1 MDAGTP
7 TPPHGAPHP
16 ALIDRLLV
24 EAVALGEEAR
34 AQLLAT
40 RERHPQRSLQA
51 GHELGIVTTCLG
63 YSVAWLLE
71 QKAVAAGEIA
81 AAAVPPLADT
91 LASAPPAPERV
102 QPAVIDL
109 GRRTRAF
116 ARRIERL
123 AAA

>member
-7 TPPHGAPHP
+7 TPPRGAPHP

-24 EAVALGEEAR
+24 EAANLGEEAR
-34 AQLLAT
+34 TQLAAA
-40 RERHPQRSLQA
+40 RDRSAGRTLQT

-81 AAAVPPLADT
+81 AASAPPLADT
-91 LASAPPAPERV
+91 LASAPPPAERA